1 MRLTGDTKA
10 AAGGSPHISLN
21 CMRRSEAT
29 RRPMMHAI
37 DVLFPLAALLVV
49 VIILGG
55 GWR

>member
-1 MRLTGDTKA
+1 
-10 AAGGSPHISLN
+10 
-21 CMRRSEAT
+21 MRRSEAT